1 MKAMSVPVTNIERGR
16 LMREILFR
24 GKNLK
29 NDVWIYGNLHCT
41 DDDGICIIQN
51 HIQHHLLKDYEV
63 NPKTV
68 CQYIGLVDKN
78 GRKIFEGDII
88 KVPYCRYDICTL
100 GLRGCNYYFKGKQS
114 DYEIASSESK
124 HFEVMGNVFD
134 NPELIL

>member
-1 MKAMSVPVTNIERGR
+1 MK
-16 LMREILFR
+16 EILFR

-29 NDVWIYGNLHCT
+29 NDVWIYGNLLRT
-41 DDDGICIIQN
+41 DDGMYIIQN
-51 HIQHHLLKDYEV
+51 HVPHHRLKDYEV
-63 NPKTV
+63 NPKTF

-88 KVPYCRYDICTL
+88 KVPYCRNDICTL

-134 NPELIL
+134 NPKLIL